1 MVSLE
6 NIAVLLVLG
15 AAAAWL
21 WHGHGRR
28 ELALALARQ
37 YCQRL
42 DIELLDG
49 NVAFRRIKRERDG
62 RGHWRLARVYDF
74 EFTVTGEQRLNGQ
87 LSLFGKQLGR
97 IELEAHPVPEV
108 RPRSLDQGN
117 VINLD
122 SWRREHSQAPSDD

>member
-6 NIAVLLVLG
+6 NIAVLLALG

-28 ELALALARQ
+28 ELALALARKH
-37 YCQRL
+37 CAKL

-49 NVAFRRIKRERDG
+49 NVAFRRIARQRDG
-62 RGHWRLARVYDF
+62 SGHWRLARVYDF
-74 EFTVTGEQRLNGQ
+74 EFTVTGEQRLKGQ

-97 IELEAHPVPEV
+97 IELDAHPLPEV
-108 RPRSLDQGN
+108 APRSLEPGN
-117 VINLD
+117 VINLEA
-122 SWRREHSQAPSDD
+122 WRSSHSEHKDQ